1 MKKILAF
8 LLAVSMI
15 LAMAAC
21 AAAPAQ
27 TTTETTQTEQTEQTP
42 AAEPAAEEP
51 ASEPAAPA
59 EEENLTET
67 QKIIKEAE
75 GMSLEDLAKKAIEES
90 NGKMFYG
97 VGNSS
102 RGKSALPLF
111 IEYLQSIDP
120 SYSMEFE
127 WQQPKNNKIFDQL
140 TADSLKGTGTFAMTL
155 IQDGNQIES
164 KMVQTGILDT
174 FIPKDW
180 AEANGTTPEEYQGYL
195 PLQTLNKIFMYNNTG
210 SKSYDNCW
218 DFVAEGEHGLFMD
231 IDSEIV
237 GKNFL
242 YMLTRDD
249 YAAMLKE
256 AFDALSAEEHAYFQP
271 TINEM
276 ASEAESLGLGEN
288 GKYALAWIKLW
299 VGSYNAQTDDGPICN
314 TLVDQSATDQFG
326 LIVYSKLRSVEESAS
341 VSKNNITVAAYND
354 GYTGMGGFG
363 YCHYLFVTDNSPLPW
378 TACAFIAYM
387 TCTADGFSAWGKDIG
402 GYSSNP
408 EVAAENEAIYHHETG
423 GMAEDGTTVEY
434 AALNDHGY
442 DWWTN
447 EGKLV
452 LEDPEYCAS
461 VSFTVGSWIEMLDKY
476 SAG

>member
-1 MKKILAF
+1 MKRTISL
-8 LLAVSMI
+8 LLACALSFS
-15 LAMAAC
+15 LAAC
-21 AAAPAQ
+21 GGGGGTQGGGSSAGTSAGSSAPAG
-27 TTTETTQTEQTEQTP
+27 
-42 AAEPAAEEP
+42 
-51 ASEPAAPA
+51 SEPQPQPSADLTPTQQIIQEAQGMTL
-59 EEENLTET
+59 EE
-67 QKIIKEAE
+67 
-75 GMSLEDLAKKAIEES
+75 LAQKAIEES
-90 NGKMFYG
+90 NGKTFLG

-102 RGKSALPLF
+102 RGKRALPLF

-120 SYSMEFE
+120 SYTMEFE

-140 TADSLKGTGTFAMTL
+140 TADSLKDTGTFAMTL

-256 AFDALSAEEHAYFQP
+256 AFDALSAEEQAYFQP